1 MKCKNTSDDIY
12 SGTGKEKWRF
22 SYNVRKSV
30 EISVFSIKKK
40 SEEKLIL
47 CVMFYI
53 FFYILYFAQNLA
65 KTQNTQ
71 TLSLFLP

>member
-1 MKCKNTSDDIY
+1 MKCKNTRDDIY
-12 SGTGKEKWRF
+12 SGTGKEKCRF

-30 EISVFSIKKK
+30 ERSAIKKK

-47 CVMFYI
+47 CVLFYI
-53 FFYILYFAQNLA
+53 FVYILYFAQNLA

>member
-1 MKCKNTSDDIY
+1 MKCKNTRDDIY
-12 SGTGKEKWRF
+12 SGTGKVKCRF

-30 EISVFSIKKK
+30 ERSVFPIKKK

-47 CVMFYI
+47 CFLFYI
-53 FFYILYFAQNLA
+53 FVYILYFARNLA
-65 KTQNTQ
+65 KTQSTQ